1 MEWNQQREKKKVP
14 WNEVFQDGIDFRLGV
29 IEQLIERERERKRE
43 RERERDKQKKYQI
56 V

>member
-29 IEQLIERERERKRE
+29 IEQLTERE

>member
-29 IEQLIERERERKRE
+29 IEQLIERESERKRE

>member
-1 MEWNQQREKKKVP
+1 MRNVEL
-14 WNEVFQDGIDFRLGV
+14 EVDALERKGFQDGVDLYLGA